1 MIDRACISLSNACN
15 LKCKYCHFQGKQEH
29 FAKFS
34 ISELKNIIENIHEYC
49 KVRKIDVFKLGIVGA
64 GEPMLQKE
72 DLFAL
77 LMYIEKNNYK
87 ELRLYTISN
96 GTLKNEEDVRKF
108 YAYREIIKLCISL
121 DGHAELHNAGRAK
134 FDTVMQ
140 TIDIYKKI
148 FGCAPHINATV
159 NKKSYESK
167 ERLVKFFSE
176 NGLTDI
182 TFSKLVGYSGE
193 DLYISD
199 NDYLDFLEYVKNN
212 GIDVRQN
219 RKEKKYDCTMYGVLC
234 GVGRTNVFYT
244 PEGVYPCGR
253 FYKHDD
259 YKLGKMSDSMFEIE
273 NNMKRLKPVTDG
285 ECYYKIN
292 VEGKK

>member
-1 MIDRACISLSNACN
+1 
-15 LKCKYCHFQGKQEH
+15 
-29 FAKFS
+29 
-34 ISELKNIIENIHEYC
+34 
-49 KVRKIDVFKLGIVGA
+49 
-64 GEPMLQKE
+64 MLQKE

-96 GTLKNEEDVRKF
+96 GTLINEEDVRKF